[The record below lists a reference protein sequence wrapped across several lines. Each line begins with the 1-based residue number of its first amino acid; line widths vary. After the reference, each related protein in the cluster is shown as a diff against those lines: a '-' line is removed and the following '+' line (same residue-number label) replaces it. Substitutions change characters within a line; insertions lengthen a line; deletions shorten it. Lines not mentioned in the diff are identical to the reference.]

1 MRIKPQLS
9 EDCNKIALENVKLFS
24 ECFDITASADGISV
38 FFDGKTY
45 KTESLNTVFDF
56 NTCCFE
62 NQD

>member
-24 ECFDITASADGISV
+24 ECFDITANSDGISLKYNENV
-38 FFDGKTY
+38 Y
-45 KTESLNTVFDF
+45 KTDSLNAVFDF

-62 NQD
+62 